1 MAKSLVVWDGLA
13 ELRAEILALPEACTG
28 EAAKRIEG
36 AANGAKVDIAGAYPW
51 RTGDLRKK
59 TTVTPVTRKGLIVGA
74 VVKNTSKLASVVEN
88 GSQARHYFSIN
99 GVKHLTGKMPALH
112 VFVPRIL
119 KARRRLI
126 QELKD
131 MVARHG
137 AKVSGDA

>member
-1 MAKSLVVWDGLA
+1 MAKSLMVWDGLA

-28 EAAKRIEG
+28 EAAKVLEG

-59 TTVTPVTRKGLIVGA
+59 TVVLPLARKGLIVGA
-74 VVKNTSKLASVVEN
+74 EVKNTSKLASVIEN
-88 GSQARHYFSIN
+88 GSQARHYFTVN
-99 GVKHLTGKMPALH
+99 GVTHLTGKMPALH

-119 KARRRLI
+119 KWRRRAT

-137 AKVSGDA
+137 AVVTGDA

>member
-28 EAAKRIEG
+28 EAALKIEG

-51 RTGDLRKK
+51 RTGDTRKK
-59 TTVTPVTRKGLIVGA
+59 TVVVPIARKGFIVGA
-74 VVKNTSKLASVVEN
+74 VVKNTSKLASVIEN
-88 GSQARHYFSIN
+88 GSQARHYFTVN
-99 GVKHLTGKMPALH
+99 GVNHLTGKMPALH

-119 KARRRLI
+119 KARRRLV

-137 AKVSGDA
+137 AVVTGE